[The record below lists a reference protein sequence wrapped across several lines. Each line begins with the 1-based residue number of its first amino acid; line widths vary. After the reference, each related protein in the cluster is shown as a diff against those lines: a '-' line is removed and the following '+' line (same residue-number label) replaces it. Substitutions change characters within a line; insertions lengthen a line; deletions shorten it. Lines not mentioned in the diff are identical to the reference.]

1 MDSNQDTVVENQ
13 EVSNSIP
20 VEDVFDNSPD
30 LSKEEVE
37 TISKFVDGVTV
48 EKTTEVPEVYSGDE
62 SLNDGI
68 SEKLIP
74 TFKFSSPL
82 PFVVRPK
89 GHSKSNPSKGK
100 RPRNMITLD
109 EIEGDLC
116 IGLDTS
122 KQTQGKL
129 LYKLARESQRAEF
142 IRRTKTT
149 LLFRIEEMT
158 EKKLITLADCVKI
171 FMRDYVPI
179 SSTLPTLLSE
189 NALSD
194 LLKVDP
200 DSSFIHTLSESK
212 HLQETMRKAILE
224 SKNLS
229 VCCCGY
235 VYVPPM
241 LTYAKHPTDTTLAIG
256 KQPYTEKIISVK
268 RSDVIRSLNSL
279 RYYLEILYE
288 YYNT

>member
-1 MDSNQDTVVENQ
+1 MESNQDTVEKIQ
-13 EVSNSIP
+13 DASNSTT
-20 VEDVFDNSPD
+20 VDDVFDNSPD

-37 TISKFVDGVTV
+37 TISKFVDGVTT
-48 EKTTEVPEVYSGDE
+48 EKLSEVLEVYSGDE
-62 SLNDGI
+62 GSTGGT

-89 GHSKSNPSKGK
+89 GQSKSNLNKGK

-109 EIEGDLC
+109 EIDGDMC
-116 IGLDTS
+116 EDLDTS
-122 KQTQGKL
+122 KPNQGKL
-129 LYKLARESQRAEF
+129 LYKLARESQRGEF

-149 LLFRIEEMT
+149 LLVRIEEMN

-171 FMRDYVPI
+171 FMREYIPI
-179 SSTLPTLLSE
+179 SLTLPTLLSE
-189 NALSD
+189 DALSD

-212 HLQETMRKAILE
+212 NLQDTMRKAILE
-224 SKNLS
+224 SKNLHI
-229 VCCCGY
+229 CCCGY
-235 VYVPPM
+235 IYIHPM
-241 LTYAKHPTDTTLAIG
+241 LTYAKHPTDSTLVIG
-256 KQPYTEKIISVK
+256 KQPYTNKITSVK
-268 RSDVIRSLNSL
+268 LSEVLKHLNSL

>member
-1 MDSNQDTVVENQ
+1 MDSKQAIVEENKD
-13 EVSNSIP
+13 VSDSM
-20 VEDVFDNSPD
+20 VEDVFDNSAD

-48 EKTTEVPEVYSGDE
+48 EKTIEVPEVYSGDE
-62 SLNDGI
+62 SSN
-68 SEKLIP
+68 EKLIP

-109 EIEGDLC
+109 EIDGDLC
-116 IGLDTS
+116 TGLDTS

-149 LLFRIEEMT
+149 LLVRIEEMN
-158 EKKLITLADCVKI
+158 EKKLITLADCVNI
-171 FMRDYVPI
+171 FMREYVPI
-179 SSTLPTLLSE
+179 SLTLPSLLSE

-212 HLQETMRKAILE
+212 QLQDVMRKAILE
-224 SKNLS
+224 SKNLN

-235 VYVPPM
+235 VYVHPM
-241 LTYAKHPTDTTLAIG
+241 LTYAKHPTDSTLAIG
-256 KQPYTEKIISVK
+256 KQPYTEKITSVK
-268 RSDVIRSLNSL
+268 RSEVVKNLNSL